1 MFEIWYV
8 GRGDTW
14 HMLCDLIDDQGLEIV
29 EVKTLFIFQVYFL
42 SHLQSE
48 LLIIKLGHNI

>member
-1 MFEIWYV
+1 
-8 GRGDTW
+8 
-14 HMLCDLIDDQGLEIV
+14 MLCDLIDDQGLEIV